1 MTKRIFKNTILIIF
15 AVIVLCGVFIIGVLY
30 KYFNKELMDEMHQE
44 IRFIAKGVELQGMDY
59 LEAFDGMDTRITWV
73 ASDGEVVYDNQVD
86 ITTMDNHSDRKEIK
100 DALIS
105 SSGKST
111 RYSSTL
117 SEKRVY
123 QAQRL
128 SDGSVIRISYVQK
141 TIFMLIFGMIQP
153 ILILII
159 LALGLAGFLAYRLS
173 KQIIEPLEQ
182 IDLDNPDESVVYE
195 EMAPFVRKIIN
206 QNSQIAQTM
215 DILKAQQDEFKLITE
230 NMQEGFIVVDRDSKI
245 LSHNT
250 SALRIFNAEQN
261 VENKKVLMINRT
273 HEFQEMVNQA
283 LSGVHIERIIPIG
296 ERIYNIYINPV
307 FADSGENKSV
317 AGAVII
323 ATDVTER
330 EQREELR
337 REFSA
342 NVSHELKTPLTSISG
357 IAEII
362 KSGIVEAKDVPE
374 FAEKIY
380 DEAKRLI
387 TLVEDIIK
395 LSQLDESGLNMA
407 KEDVNLY
414 GLCGEVVK
422 QLTPVAELNNVS
434 IELEGSTAFIYGVKP
449 VIREMIFNLCDNG
462 IKYNKDGGSVLVSVE
477 DTAEETLLSVKDT
490 GIGIPIDQQDRIFE
504 RFYRVDKSH
513 SKEIGGTGLGL
524 SIVKHGA
531 LIHGARIKVESV
543 PNQGTSVTIAFKN

>member
-59 LEAFDGMDTRITWV
+59 LEVFDGMDTRITWV

-153 ILILII
+153 ILMLII

-395 LSQLDESGLNMA
+395 LSQLDESGLAMA

-477 DTAEETLLSVKDT
+477 DTAEETLVSVKDT

-513 SKEIGGTGLGL
+513 SKEIGG
-524 SIVKHGA
+524 
-531 LIHGARIKVESV
+531 
-543 PNQGTSVTIAFKN
+543 

>member
-380 DEAKRLI
+380 EEAKRLI

>member
-141 TIFMLIFGMIQP
+141 TILMLIFGMIQP

-195 EMAPFVRKIIN
+195 EMAPFVRKIIY

-283 LSGVHIERIIPIG
+283 LSGVHIEKIIPIG

-395 LSQLDESGLNMA
+395 LSQLDESGLAMA

-422 QLTPVAELNNVS
+422 QLTPVAKLNNVS
-434 IELEGSTAFIYGVKP
+434 IDLEGSTAFIYGVKP

-477 DTAEETLLSVKDT
+477 DTAEETLVSVKDT

>member
-195 EMAPFVRKIIN
+195 EMAPFVRKIIY

-307 FADSGENKSV
+307 FADSEENKSV

-477 DTAEETLLSVKDT
+477 DTAEETLVSVKDT